1 MTHASID
8 HLLAACAG
16 SKITFKNHKQL
27 FDVIDRAAKSF
38 AVVSHLF
45 HAIGFDLIQNITLN
59 Y

>member
-8 HLLAACAG
+8 CLLAACAG

-45 HAIGFDLIQNITLN
+45 HAIGSKYNSELLV
-59 Y
+59 